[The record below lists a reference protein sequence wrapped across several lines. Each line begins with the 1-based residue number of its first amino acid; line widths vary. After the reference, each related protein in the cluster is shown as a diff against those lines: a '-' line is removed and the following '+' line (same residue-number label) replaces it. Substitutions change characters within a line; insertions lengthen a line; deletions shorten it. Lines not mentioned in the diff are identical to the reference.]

1 VEKIEDH
8 VFSPKTLSLQL
19 GSLNLWVVEAI
30 RIGFYFFAVATSVI
44 TQILNPYFINFNI
57 WLPVYL
63 IVIAGLC
70 LHFVV
75 IFSYSK
81 FKNKRNIELTIFVLD
96 IFFISAISYF
106 TYLSYPIFIVLYIV
120 NVVLCSFVIGSSA
133 SFLIAG
139 ISTLSYTLIFLFR
152 IYELSGD
159 QLTYILN
166 IMIFYFSALLSG
178 YLGDLLI
185 SRGKLLAETQSDY
198 MDLQSLSQIIIKNI
212 GIGLVSYEGSKNITF
227 FNEAAKLILG
237 SNLDTDQDF
246 IKNKVLFEDGLL
258 KSSLTAKSDF
268 SAQKNNQLAQQ
279 HTHRQELE
287 LDFQGIKKNL
297 EFITTYIP
305 DADFKTRWILLVQ
318 DLTEIKNL
326 QKELVLKDKLAAIG
340 QLAGGIAHEIRN
352 PLASISGSVEMLK
365 ESTSDLN
372 PENAKLFSII
382 IKEIDRLNL
391 LITDFLSF
399 VRPEVKRTDEVSV
412 KSLIEDII
420 TLIKFDKKLSE
431 NVDFEMNLVDVKI
444 KCDKSKLTQSFI
456 NIITNALQALKGQE
470 NPKFICNISSEGYF
484 VSIEF
489 TDNGLGMSE
498 STVQRIFEPFYTTKD
513 KGTGLGLAITHR
525 IIEGHGG
532 VIKVIS
538 KEKKGTTFFIRLPIK

>member
-456 NIITNALQALKGQE
+456 NIITNALQALKGRE

>member
-178 YLGDLLI
+178 YLRDLLI

-456 NIITNALQALKGQE
+456 NIITNALQALKGRE